1 MVKASRG
8 RWSARGGMAR
18 RGSFG
23 RVKWSTHWRPHRLL
37 PLLLLSRVF
46 SFLRQLLFA
55 GVSSTFVRRA
65 SRSRERPSIDPNRS
79 FESLTKPDWSAFDDR
94 WNTGQPIRR
103 RTFPRTGVYPLY
115 EYLVIDALFDAN
127 GIVLCADV
135 MVRVKS
141 RRISTTNPLPRYEPF
156 GSSLRIVSYANSCT
170 DTIKEMEVERTF
182 VLGKLFGALEI
193 RTTISP

>member
-55 GVSSTFVRRA
+55 GVSSTLVRRA
-65 SRSRERPSIDPNRS
+65 SRPRERPSIDPNRS
-79 FESLTKPDWSAFDDR
+79 FKSLTKPDWSAFDDGWTR
-94 WNTGQPIRR
+94 ASRSSHFPTTGIPVPPISRDRRVIARKWRRFMRR
-103 RTFPRTGVYPLY
+103 RYGSSK
-115 EYLVIDALFDAN
+115 
-127 GIVLCADV
+127 
-135 MVRVKS
+135 KS
-141 RRISTTNPLPRYEPF
+141 PDSTTNPLPRYEPF
-156 GSSLRIVSYANSCT
+156 GSSLRVVSYANSCT
-170 DTIKEMEVERTF
+170 DTIRETEVERRF

-193 RTTISP
+193 RTTIPP

>member
-55 GVSSTFVRRA
+55 GVSSTLVRRA
-65 SRSRERPSIDPNRS
+65 SRPRDRPSIDPNRS
-79 FESLTKPDWSAFDDR
+79 FKSLTKPDWSAFDDG
-94 WNTGQPIRR
+94 WNTGQPFLALSHDGHARSTNVSRSTRYCTQMANGFIRR
-103 RTFPRTGVYPLY
+103 RYGSSK
-115 EYLVIDALFDAN
+115 
-127 GIVLCADV
+127 
-135 MVRVKS
+135 KS
-141 RRISTTNPLPRYEPF
+141 SDERSTTNPTTNHSGHRYGF
-156 GSSLRIVSYANSCT
+156 VSYANSCT
-170 DTIKEMEVERTF
+170 DTIKETEVERRF
-182 VLGKLFGALEI
+182 VLGELFGALEI
-193 RTTISP
+193 RTTIPP